1 MVKLTF
7 VLLHSL
13 YKFRVGWTGVEVI
26 LISVVAQCIVLN
38 LMSVCKKKIK
48 PVKIVRGWIF
58 ENLQPPP
65 LVGGAGDEQQNRQ
78 QCTDLG

>member
-26 LISVVAQCIVLN
+26 VISVVAQCIVLN
-38 LMSVCKKKIK
+38 LMSVCKKK
-48 PVKIVRGWIF
+48 
-58 ENLQPPP
+58 
-65 LVGGAGDEQQNRQ
+65 
-78 QCTDLG
+78 